1 MRFLRTA
8 LTIVILGFIASA
20 IYISVLTFQRQVAL
34 ESVGLNNV
42 TWMVAQAPSEFARLE
57 QRVSSFAVGD
67 GRTDAAEVRLRFD
80 IVVNRLKTLRASAV
94 AEFAHSDPR
103 IGQILDELEAALDAT
118 RPLMSALDDPAT
130 PGKILAILEPI
141 YPKLARLSTD
151 ANVWNI
157 ARIKADREGLYA
169 LQWASSYIAAG
180 LIACGCALIF
190 LLVVH
195 NRLLS
200 RAQEVLQQKE
210 RTLALQNARFD
221 AALEAMS
228 LGLCLLDMEERV
240 IVYNQRF
247 LTIFGFDSDAQIEG
261 RRLADLI
268 GTEMLPN
275 RSRSKLSKDG
285 ESGDTDDIALLN
297 DHAYHM
303 NDGTV
308 LMVSRE
314 PTSEGGWVYT
324 FEDVTERHRAQD
336 RVVHMAHHDALT
348 GMPNRMRFWEC
359 ITQALRKSGLEN
371 EPFAVLYLD
380 LDRFKEVNDT
390 LGHPVGDALLRQ
402 VSERLRRTAG
412 QDMVGRLGGDEF
424 AVLHHAPERIFES
437 ARDLAEALI
446 ASVGRTYHI
455 DGNEI
460 LVSTSIGI
468 ALSTGAALDADQ
480 LMKNADLALYQAKA
494 DGPAVYRFFSP
505 QMEEQLQNR
514 RNLEADLRHGIK
526 QGQFELYYQ
535 PLVSLTTGAIVAGE
549 ALMRWRHPEKGM
561 VSPADFIPLAEDTGM
576 IGALGQW
583 ALQQACEHALNWPDN
598 VRLSVNL
605 SPVQF
610 RDEGLVEGVKDVL
623 EATALDPKRLE
634 LEITESVLLQNN
646 AANFNAL
653 HRLRELG
660 LTIALDDFGT
670 GYSSLSYL
678 QRFPFDKI
686 KIDQSFVRDLGDR
699 PDSSA
704 IIQSIA
710 TLGHNLH
717 MLTTAEG
724 VETKEQLDIITA
736 AGCSEAQGYYFSRP
750 VPEVKFRAM
759 LQGKSMIKGG
769 IHVA

>member
-57 QRVSSFAVGD
+57 QRVSSYAVGD
-67 GRTDAAEVRLRFD
+67 GRTDEAEVRLRFD

-94 AEFAHSDPR
+94 EEFSNSDTR
-103 IGQILDELEAALDAT
+103 IVAILNDLEAALEAT
-118 RPLMSALDDPAT
+118 RPLLAQLSEPGTPA
-130 PGKILAILEPI
+130 KILSILEPI

-157 ARIKADREGLYA
+157 ARIKADREGLFQ
-169 LQWASSYIAAG
+169 LQWASSYISAG
-180 LIACGCALIF
+180 LIACGLSLIAL
-190 LLVVH
+190 LLVH
-195 NRLLS
+195 NRLLA
-200 RAQEVLQQKE
+200 RAQTVLQQKE

-228 LGLCLLDMEERV
+228 PGLCLLDADERV

-247 LTIFGFDSDAQIEG
+247 LTIFGFDGRSQIEG

-268 GTEMLPN
+268 STDMLPDSASGDD
-275 RSRSKLSKDG
+275 REL
-285 ESGDTDDIALLN
+285 GDTDDIALLN
-297 DHAYHM
+297 DHAYHLD
-303 NDGTV
+303 NGTV
-308 LMVSRE
+308 LMVTRE
-314 PTSEGGWVYT
+314 PTGEGGWVYT
-324 FEDVTERHRAQD
+324 FEDVTERHKAQD

-348 GMPNRMRFWEC
+348 GMPNRMRFWDC
-359 ITQALRKSGLEN
+359 INQALRRTGAQDK
-371 EPFAVLYLD
+371 PFAVLYLD

-402 VSERLRRTAG
+402 VSERLRKAAG
-412 QDMVGRLGGDEF
+412 GDMVGRLGGDEF
-424 AVLHHAPERIFES
+424 AVLHHCTDRTFES
-437 ARDLAEALI
+437 ARDLAEGLI
-446 ASVGRTYHI
+446 AAVGRTYHI

-460 LVSTSIGI
+460 VVSTSVGI
-468 ALSTGAALDADQ
+468 ALSSGASMDADE

-494 DGPAVYRFFSP
+494 DGPAAYRFFSP
-505 QMEEQLQNR
+505 QMEEKLQHR
-514 RNLEADLRHGIK
+514 RNLEADLRQGLK
-526 QGQFELYYQ
+526 LGQFELYFQ
-535 PLVSLTTGAIVAGE
+535 PLISLETGAIVLGE
-549 ALMRWRHPEKGM
+549 ALMRWRHPDKGM
-561 VSPADFIPLAEDTGM
+561 ISPAEFIPLAEETGM
-576 IGALGQW
+576 IGALGHW
-583 ALQQACEHALNWPDN
+583 ALQQACEHALHWPDS

-610 RDEGLVEGVKDVL
+610 RDEGLVDGVKEVL
-623 EATALDPKRLE
+623 ENTALDPKRLE

-653 HRLRELG
+653 HRLRGLG

-686 KIDQSFVRDLGDR
+686 KIDQSFVRDLGTR

-710 TLGHNLH
+710 TLGRNLR
-717 MLTTAEG
+717 MQTTAEG
-724 VETKEQLDIITA
+724 VETKEQLDIITE
-736 AGCSEAQGYYFSRP
+736 AGCTQAQGYYFSPP

-759 LQGKSMIKGG
+759 LSEKSIAKDGV
-769 IHVA
+769 HVA

>member
-8 LTIVILGFIASA
+8 LTIAILGFIASA
-20 IYISVLTFQRQVAL
+20 IYISVITYQRQVAL

-57 QRVSSFAVGD
+57 QRVSSYALGD
-67 GRTDAAEVRLRFD
+67 GRTDEAEVRLRFD
-80 IVVNRLKTLRASAV
+80 IVANRLKTLRTHAV
-94 AEFAHSDPR
+94 EEFAKSDPR
-103 IGQILDELEAALDAT
+103 ILQILDDLEEALEAT
-118 RPLMSALDDPAT
+118 RPLLPALDQPGTPARILD
-130 PGKILAILEPI
+130 ILAPI

-157 ARIKADREGLYA
+157 ARIKADREGLFQ

-180 LIACGCALIF
+180 LIACGCALIVL
-190 LLVVH
+190 LLVH
-195 NRLLS
+195 NGLLA
-200 RAQEVLQQKE
+200 RAQAVLQQKE

-228 LGLCLLDMEERV
+228 LGLCLLDKDERV

-247 LTIFGFDSDAQIEG
+247 RTIFGLDKSIHIEG

-268 GTEMLPN
+268 SADLLPD
-275 RSRSKLSKDG
+275 RARSKLQREG
-285 ESGDTDDIALLN
+285 GLGDTDDIALLN

-314 PTSEGGWVYT
+314 PTGEGGWVYT
-324 FEDVTERHRAQD
+324 FEDVTERHQAQD

-348 GMPNRMRFWEC
+348 GMPNRMRFWDC
-359 ITQALRKSGLEN
+359 INQALRKAGTQGQ
-371 EPFAVLYLD
+371 PFAVLYLD

-390 LGHPVGDALLRQ
+390 LGHPVGDTLLRE
-402 VSERLRRTAG
+402 VAERLRKAAG
-412 QDMVGRLGGDEF
+412 HDMVGRLGGDEF
-424 AVLHHAPERIFES
+424 AVLHQSADRIFES
-437 ARDLAEALI
+437 SRELAEKLI
-446 ASVGRTYHI
+446 SAVGRTYHI

-460 LVSTSIGI
+460 LVSTSVGI
-468 ALSTGAALDADQ
+468 ALSTGATLDADE

-494 DGPAVYRFFSP
+494 DGPAAYRFFSP
-505 QMEEQLQNR
+505 QMEEQLQHR
-514 RNLEADLRHGIK
+514 RNLEADLRQGLK
-526 QGQFELYYQ
+526 LGQFELYYQ
-535 PLVSLTTGAIVAGE
+535 PLVGLSTGTVVAGE
-549 ALMRWRHPEKGM
+549 ALMRWRHPDKGM
-561 VSPADFIPLAEDTGM
+561 VSPAEFIPLAEETGI
-576 IGALGQW
+576 IGALGAW
-583 ALQQACEHALNWPDN
+583 ALEQACQQALGWPEH

-610 RDEGLVEGVKDVL
+610 RDEGLVERVRAVL
-623 EATALDPKRLE
+623 ERTGIDPRRLE

-646 AANFNAL
+646 AANFDAL
-653 HRLRELG
+653 HRLRGLG

-686 KIDQSFVRDLGDR
+686 KIDQSFVRDLGNR
-699 PDSSA
+699 PDSAA

-710 TLGHNLH
+710 TLGRNLL
-717 MLTTAEG
+717 METTAEG
-724 VETKEQLDIITA
+724 VETKEQLDLITQS
-736 AGCSEAQGYYFSRP
+736 GCTQAQGYYFSAP

-759 LQGKSMIKGG
+759 LQEKLIKGG
-769 IHVA
+769 VHVA